1 MITHD
6 MNQPGFLNAE
16 DVGVSVLNTTFK
28 PHDLVDLTVDENPQK
43 STCPHSFTDLL
54 LGSS

>member
-16 DVGVSVLNTTFK
+16 DVLNTTFK
-28 PHDLVDLTVDENPQK
+28 LHDLVDLTVDENPQK
-43 STCPHSFTDLL
+43 STCPHSFTDLV